1 LSQFHKRLQVLA
13 PELLRGM
20 LRGIEKESLRVKPDG
35 TLAVTPHPAALGSAL
50 THPHITT
57 DFSESQLELITGVH
71 DGIEPCLEELTAIHQ
86 VVYRHVGDEMLWCAS
101 MPCSL
106 PADDDIPLGR
116 YGRSNV
122 GRAKTVYRNGLAHR
136 YGRRMQTISGIHY
149 NFSLPEAAWP
159 LLQQAD
165 GHHGPAQSYQNDA
178 YFSLI
183 RNFRRYSW
191 LLLYLFGAS
200 PAVCKTFVAGRTHA
214 LRELTRGTLYLPGST
229 SLRMGPLGY
238 QSEAQTALAVSY
250 NSLESYARSLHGALT
265 EPYPQYAAI
274 GIRDG
279 EDDDYRQLNT
289 TLLQIEN
296 EFYGTIRPKR
306 PIRPG
311 ERPLHALR
319 ERGVEYVE
327 VRCIDLDPFCDIGI
341 NANMIRFLDVFL
353 LHCLLSDSPRDTPD
367 EIAAMSVNQHRV
379 AENGRDAD
387 LRLYG
392 RGDELSPQTWGGE
405 LLRECEPIAAA
416 LDAAHRGSAYRDALS
431 AAAAALENP
440 ALTPSARILREME
453 DNYRKSY
460 FHFAQAQSVR
470 HRRTL
475 LVLPLAA
482 EVEARFTRM
491 AAESLAA
498 QRQVE
503 AQDNLPFEIFRQQY
517 LSPEMLGE

>member
-1 LSQFHKRLQVLA
+1 MNQFRKRLQALE
-13 PELLRGM
+13 PGLLRG
-20 LRGIEKESLRVKPDG
+20 LRRGIEKESLRVRPDG
-35 TLAVTPHPAALGSAL
+35 MLADTPHPAALGSAL

-71 DGIEPCLEELTAIHQ
+71 AGIGPCLEELTEIHQ
-86 VVYRHVGDEMLWCAS
+86 LVYRHVGDEMLWCAS
-101 MPCSL
+101 MPCGL
-106 PADDDIPLGR
+106 PADEDIPIGQ

-122 GRAKTVYRNGLAHR
+122 GRAKTVYRHGLAHR

-159 LLQQAD
+159 LLQRAD
-165 GHHGPAQSYQNDA
+165 GHNGPAQSYQNDA

-183 RNFRRYSW
+183 RNFRRHSW

-200 PAVCKTFVAGRTHA
+200 PAVCKTFVAGRAHA

-238 QSEAQTALAVSY
+238 QSEAQAALAVSY
-250 NSLESYARSLHGALT
+250 NGLDSYARSLHGALT
-265 EPYPQYAAI
+265 VPYPPYAAI

-279 EDDDYRQLNT
+279 EDYRQLNT

-327 VRCIDLDPFCDIGI
+327 VRCLDLDPFCPIGI
-341 NANMIRFLDVFL
+341 TAGVIRFLDVFL
-353 LHCLLSDSPRDTPD
+353 LHCLLSDSPRDTP
-367 EIAAMSVNQHRV
+367 EELSALSGNQHRV
-379 AENGRDAD
+379 AEKGRNPD
-387 LRLYG
+387 LRLFR
-392 RGDELSPQTWGGE
+392 RGEELPPRTWGGE
-405 LLRECEPIAAA
+405 LLIECEPIAAA
-416 LDAAHRGSAYRDALS
+416 LDEAHRGTAYRDALS
-431 AAAAALENP
+431 TASAALENP

-453 DNYRKSY
+453 QNYDNSY
-460 FHFAQAQSVR
+460 FLFAQAQSAR

-475 LVLPLAA
+475 LSLPLAA
-482 EVEARFTRM
+482 EAEARFMQM
-491 AAESLAA
+491 AEASLAA
-498 QRQVE
+498 QRQIE
-503 AQDNLPFEIFRQQY
+503 AQDTLPFEIFRQQY
-517 LSPEMLGE
+517 LAPDKLSA